1 MGKTSRQQDKRCH
14 YYNAYVQEVIT
25 ISLLCTKYLVHK
37 HWNFLPCIFVYE
49 KIMDIE
55 LAHYLTTIEVNYLRG
70 ILQLYA
76 TMKLQ

>member
-1 MGKTSRQQDKRCH
+1 
-14 YYNAYVQEVIT
+14 
-25 ISLLCTKYLVHK
+25 
-37 HWNFLPCIFVYE
+37 
-49 KIMDIE
+49 MDIE